1 MRWTGTSCLLAAA
14 LAAGAPVGAQAP
26 AGRPVVEAASQLP
39 RKTYVLPRKPSE
51 MLADPAAVAAL
62 AREVDADLAAI
73 TGQYEIRDRSTLT
86 DFYTLRM
93 QIALLQRRYSDA
105 VEWAEKI
112 ALLQDKPAQRA
123 TAGLLAYGY
132 AAAGRTGLSPQ
143 ARREAF
149 QGAVAARL
157 EAMPAAPVQARVRE
171 IRRNY
176 QLMSTGYFTGGV
188 QAEVDPIW
196 QKSPVV
202 GREIAA
208 DVIRTHLALART
220 LEYRDSM
227 LAALGGWLA
236 KHGSTAPMADVW
248 TARSLVLPVEGSL
261 TPVTI
266 AIWDSGVDPQVY
278 RSRLVANAGEA
289 ANGKDD
295 DGNGIVDDLFG
306 LSYSLDYRRE
316 AGPLRPIPAV
326 AEGRLEELQSF
337 ITGLSDL
344 QAAIDSPEADA
355 LRMKIAALSPAEVG
369 TFLEGLNFYS
379 GYIHGTH
386 VASIAVDG
394 NPAARLLPVRLTFNF
409 TNVPRAFTET
419 EAAGLVRM
427 ARESIAYMKTH
438 GTRLANM
445 SWGYTAR
452 DIERSLEANNVESDP
467 EKRKLRAQAI
477 FDLIFDGMSGAM
489 RTAPEILFVIAAGNS
504 DEDINFVRDMP
515 GGIDLP
521 NVLSVGASDMSG
533 AATSFTSMGK
543 SVDLYANG
551 YAVDGVLPGGN
562 RVKLSGASM
571 SAPQVINAAGK
582 LLALRPTL
590 TTAQLVNLL
599 TRGAQPFGEQKLR
612 LLNPKASGALLD
624 TP

>member
-1 MRWTGTSCLLAAA
+1 MRWPGTSCLLAAA
-14 LAAGAPVGAQAP
+14 LAASASAGAQAP
-26 AGRPVVEAASQLP
+26 AARPVIEAASQLP
-39 RKTYVLPRKPSE
+39 RKTYTLPRKPSE
-51 MLADPAAVAAL
+51 MLADASAVAAL
-62 AREVDADLAAI
+62 ARKVDSDLAAV
-73 TGQYEIRDRSTLT
+73 TAQYEIRDRSTLT

-93 QIALLQRRYSDA
+93 QIALLERRESDA
-105 VEWAEKI
+105 VAWAEKI

-123 TAGLLAYGY
+123 TAGLVAYGY
-132 AAAGRTGLSPQ
+132 AAAARPGLSPQ

-149 QGAVAARL
+149 GAAIAARL
-157 EAMPAAPVQARVRE
+157 EAMPAATVQARVRE
-171 IRRNY
+171 FRRNY
-176 QLMSTGYFTGGV
+176 QLMSTGYFTGAV

-196 QKSPVV
+196 EKSPVV

-220 LEYRDSM
+220 LEYREAM
-227 LAALGGWLA
+227 LAALGGWLT
-236 KHGSTAPMADVW
+236 KQGTTAPMADVW
-248 TARSLVLPVEGSL
+248 TARGFDLPAGASLA
-261 TPVTI
+261 PVTI

-278 RSRLVANAGEA
+278 RSRLVANAGET

-295 DGNGIVDDLFG
+295 DGNGLVDDLYG
-306 LSYSLDYRRE
+306 LAYSLDYRRE
-316 AGPLRPIPAV
+316 AGALRTVPPV
-326 AEGRLEELQSF
+326 AAGRLEELQSDQK
-337 ITGLSDL
+337 GLSDL

-355 LRMKIAALSPAEVG
+355 LRTKIAALPQSKVG
-369 TFLEGLNFYS
+369 SFLEGLNFYS

-394 NPAARLLPVRLTFNF
+394 NPAARLLPVRMTFEF
-409 TNVPRAFTET
+409 TNVPAAFTET
-419 EAAGLVRM
+419 EAKGLVRM
-427 ARESIAYMKTH
+427 AREAIAYMKVH

-452 DIERSLEANNVESDP
+452 DIELTLEANNIEAEP

-477 FDLIFDGMSGAM
+477 FDLIFDGMSDAM
-489 RTAPEILFVIAAGNS
+489 RTAPEILFVIAAGNT

-582 LLALRPTL
+582 LLALNPKL
-590 TTAQLVNLL
+590 TTAQLVDLL
-599 TRGAQPFGEQKLR
+599 TRGAEPFGEQKLR
-612 LLNPKASGALLD
+612 LLNPKASVALMR